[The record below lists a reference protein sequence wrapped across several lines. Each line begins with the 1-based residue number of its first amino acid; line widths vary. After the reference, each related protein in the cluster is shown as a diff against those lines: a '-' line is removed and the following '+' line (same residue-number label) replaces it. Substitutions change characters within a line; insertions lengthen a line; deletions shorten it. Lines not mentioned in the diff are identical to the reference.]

1 MQATLRCLCHYN
13 YRVLL
18 QEMKIKFTGR
28 GRLIMLNDEAN
39 SDQITKWPLAETEK
53 FLFSSRFFS
62 RFFEVVFF
70 ELRADSPE

>member
-1 MQATLRCLCHYN
+1 
-13 YRVLL
+13 
-18 QEMKIKFTGR
+18 MKIEFTGK

-53 FLFSSRFFS
+53 FLFPSRFFS

>member
-1 MQATLRCLCHYN
+1 
-13 YRVLL
+13 
-18 QEMKIKFTGR
+18 
-28 GRLIMLNDEAN
+28 MLNDEAN

>member
-1 MQATLRCLCHYN
+1 
-13 YRVLL
+13 
-18 QEMKIKFTGR
+18 
-28 GRLIMLNDEAN
+28 MLNDEAN

-53 FLFSSRFFS
+53 FLFPSRFFS